1 MLCEDKVRGAS
12 PSRLAITDAASR
24 VHPKEKIM
32 DYKEAFTRMFKMP
45 DFPRVRT
52 TDPLTSFEAAEAIKP
67 VVAQHHQI
75 ILDCLQTH
83 GALGKDG
90 IASLSGLDGNQ
101 VARRLNEMKVI
112 GLIHLTGNTVKSNS
126 GRNEREWSV

>member
-1 MLCEDKVRGAS
+1 MLTNPKADAVESIGRMSA
-12 PSRLAITDAASR
+12 DAASR
-24 VHPKEKIM
+24 VHLKEKIM
-32 DYKEAFTRMFKMP
+32 DYKRMFDRIFP

-52 TDPLTSFEAAEAIKP
+52 TDPITSFEAAEAIKP

-75 ILDCLQTH
+75 ILDCLKTH

-101 VARRLNEMKVI
+101 VARRLNEMRVL
-112 GLIHLTGNTVKSNS
+112 GLIHLTGKTVKSNS